1 MDRTLIIN
9 KLQDAF
15 PNLLAAYAFGSR
27 IQGCSHSQSDLD
39 LALLVPTYAD
49 RLLLWKVSNE
59 LANELGVDI
68 DLLDFR
74 AASTVMQF
82 QILTSGERWW
92 SKDSTAD
99 LYETFVLSEKIKLDE
114 ARKNL
119 IDDIKK
125 EGHIYTR

>member
-15 PNLLAAYAFGSR
+15 PNLLAVYAFGSR

-59 LANELGVDI
+59 LANELGVDT
-68 DLLDFR
+68 DAF
-74 AASTVMQF
+74 A
-82 QILTSGERWW
+82 G
-92 SKDSTAD
+92 
-99 LYETFVLSEKIKLDE
+99 
-114 ARKNL
+114 
-119 IDDIKK
+119 
-125 EGHIYTR
+125 